1 VSDSL
6 RDRVMKAAELD
17 VYCCDIEGVGH
28 ECEGLKRL
36 RPLIEKLAECA
47 EVLDNLRQ
55 YAVNIEKKYPEE
67 CVHGAGY
74 SLLGQLAQQ
83 VSTDAHYALKELL
96 DER

>member
-1 VSDSL
+1 
-6 RDRVMKAAELD
+6 
-17 VYCCDIEGVGH
+17 
-28 ECEGLKRL
+28 
-36 RPLIEKLAECA
+36 
-47 EVLDNLRQ
+47 LRQ